1 MSSSEQVEL
10 ELGQKAFVLGGGIRS
25 DGSDPAH
32 RRRGVY
38 EPLTRRQI
46 LFRVAVVITAACSC
60 LAVGVGIGISIGKSG
75 GGSSAGE
82 AEVSGVYADAA
93 REPEDYL
100 SFLVVGDWGRRG
112 EHNQTVVAEAMGRCA
127 ELSKPAF
134 VVSVGDL
141 SLIHI

>member
-60 LAVGVGIGISIGKSG
+60 LAVGVGIGVV
-75 GGSSAGE
+75 AAA
-82 AEVSGVYADAA
+82 AEHVTYVT
-93 REPEDYL
+93 L
-100 SFLVVGDWGRRG
+100 GRRACSRRRR
-112 EHNQTVVAEAMGRCA
+112 VR
-127 ELSKPAF
+127 
-134 VVSVGDL
+134 
-141 SLIHI
+141 